1 MAEAAGL
8 EAPERFFGTEEL
20 ARQAEARLY
29 AAEAQPAFP
38 SLAERRFRLDEE
50 ETRAK
55 LALEA
60 EKLRLKKAEM
70 VMKAQ

>member
-1 MAEAAGL
+1 MFALSFA
-8 EAPERFFGTEEL
+8 FFSPKPG
-20 ARQAEARLY
+20 
-29 AAEAQPAFP
+29 PAFP

-60 EKLRLKKAEM
+60 EKLKLKKIQAM
-70 VMKAQ
+70 R